1 MLAPRLS
8 IQPLAIPGLRGEESG
23 MPVKVNIRKLENAPI
38 LLEGEI
44 PLDELEFVSNDEM
57 VSCSQPLRYEV
68 EAEHMGDSILV
79 RGEVSLP
86 LDCECV
92 RCLQPFQDEIRMA
105 DFAAHLPLEGEDA
118 VPIKNDCV
126 DLTPFLREDTFLRLP
141 QHPLC
146 RPDCDKLPELKT
158 ERVSPED
165 AKSVS
170 NGAAAWNELDKLKLD
185 QP

>member
-1 MLAPRLS
+1 
-8 IQPLAIPGLRGEESG
+8 
-23 MPVKVNIRKLENAPI
+23 MPVTVNIRKLEQAPI

-44 PLDELEFVSNDEM
+44 PLEELEFVSNDEM
-57 VSCSQPLRYEV
+57 VACSQPLRYAV
-68 EAEHMGDSILV
+68 EAEHMEDSILV

-92 RCLQPFQDEIRMA
+92 RCLQPFSDEIRVE

-146 RPDCDKLPELKT
+146 RPDCDKLPETKT
-158 ERVSPED
+158 VRVSPEVAD
-165 AKSVS
+165 DGPK
-170 NGAAAWNELDKLKLD
+170 GAAAWTELDKLELE
-185 QP
+185 

>member
-1 MLAPRLS
+1 MRDAGVAL
-8 IQPLAIPGLRGEESG
+8 LAIPGFRGEESG
-23 MPVKVNIRKLENAPI
+23 MPVTVNIRKLEGAPI
-38 LLEGEI
+38 SLEGEI
-44 PLDELEFVSNDEM
+44 PLEELEFVSNDEM
-57 VSCSQPLRYEV
+57 VACSQPMRYGL
-68 EAEHMGDSILV
+68 EAELLDDAILV
-79 RGEVSLP
+79 RGEILLP

-92 RCLQPFQDEIRMA
+92 RCLQSFQDEVRLA
-105 DFAAHLPLEGEDA
+105 DFAVHLPLEGEDA

-158 ERVSPED
+158 GRVSPAG
-165 AKSVS
+165 AKSAS

-185 QP
+185 